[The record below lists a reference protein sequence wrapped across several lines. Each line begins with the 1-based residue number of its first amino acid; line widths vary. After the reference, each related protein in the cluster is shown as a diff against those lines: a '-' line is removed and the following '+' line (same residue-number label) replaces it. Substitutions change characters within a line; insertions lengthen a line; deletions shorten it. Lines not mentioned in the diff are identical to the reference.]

1 MKLRNFVTNI
11 MITKN
16 FRETRYQ
23 YNDHEGWGGNLVTNI
38 MITNFFREIRY
49 QDNDHEGFP
58 RNVVIISWACKNFM
72 NSDQFVIRA
81 AQTPCGGRF
90 VAYKAYCNYITWTH
104 VYLDLKLIHKNICKP
119 LASSIKPSLRTY
131 STMPDS
137 SWTLHNIYTYLRLY
151 IWSIW
156 YFDLKS
162 LNKNVRNAR
171 ALNQQVSPWTLYNM
185 KLVLTTIWRLHFIW
199 KEI

>member
-16 FRETRYQ
+16 FLETRYQ

-72 NSDQFVIRA
+72 NSDQFVIRV

-119 LASSIKPSLRTY
+119 LASSIKPTTAHIQYQYPIAHGRFIIFTRICAY
-131 STMPDS
+131 IYGAFG
-137 SWTLHNIYTYLRLY
+137 TLTWNY
-151 IWSIW
+151 
-156 YFDLKS
+156 
-162 LNKNVRNAR
+162 
-171 ALNQQVSPWTLYNM
+171 
-185 KLVLTTIWRLHFIW
+185 
-199 KEI
+199 